1 MAMKEICRTK
11 LKKNMIMRKFKLFT
25 IAAAVLMMAAC
36 SNDDRSLQPQAKPG
50 QTQFT
55 ATIAAPNSCSTRT
68 TYSESG
74 DVISV
79 TWNVGDEIALVH
91 DGVKDIV
98 KVETVN
104 GDGSATIK
112 GNLTGATNGAKV
124 VLAYPADAISASNDD
139 PGYNLNADIVLKLY
153 AQDGT
158 LKYIQDNLDYRKDET
173 LTLTVTESGAT
184 LSGEADMTVDFS
196 IFKFTLQDDDTAALA
211 VNKFTLK
218 QNVFPLVS
226 STTMSKTSTFYLAVP
241 SLNVASKI
249 TFEATIGEDTYT
261 YEKEDVTIAPSKY
274 YQCTLTM
281 TKTAGPY

>member
-1 MAMKEICRTK
+1 MKEICRTK

-104 GDGSATIK
+104 GDGSAIIK

-226 STTMSKTSTFYLAVP
+226 TTTMAKTSTFYLAVP
-241 SLNVASKI
+241 SLNVATKI

>member
-1 MAMKEICRTK
+1 MKEICRTK

-55 ATIAAPNSCSTRT
+55 ATIAAPNSFSTRT

-79 TWNVGDEIALVH
+79 TWNVGDEIALIH

-124 VLAYPADAISASNDD
+124 VLAYPADIISASNDD
-139 PGYNLNADIVLKLY
+139 PGYNLNADIILKLHS
-153 AQDGT
+153 QDGT

-196 IFKFTLQDDDTAALA
+196 IFKFTLQDDDTAALS

>member
-1 MAMKEICRTK
+1 MKEICRTK

-79 TWNVGDEIALVH
+79 TWNVGDEIALTH

-139 PGYNLNADIVLKLY
+139 PGYNLNADLVLKLY

-226 STTMSKTSTFYLAVP
+226 TTTMAKTSTFYLAVP
-241 SLNVASKI
+241 SLNVATKI

>member
-1 MAMKEICRTK
+1 MKEICRTK

-139 PGYNLNADIVLKLY
+139 PGYNLNADLVLKLY

-226 STTMSKTSTFYLAVP
+226 TTTMAKTSTFYLAVP
-241 SLNVASKI
+241 SLNVATKI

>member
-1 MAMKEICRTK
+1 MKEICRTK

-79 TWNVGDEIALVH
+79 TWNVGDEIALIH

-139 PGYNLNADIVLKLY
+139 PGYNLNADLVLKLY

-226 STTMSKTSTFYLAVP
+226 TTTMAKTSTFYLAVP
-241 SLNVASKI
+241 SLNVATKI

>member
-1 MAMKEICRTK
+1 MKEICRTK

-226 STTMSKTSTFYLAVP
+226 TTTMAKTSTFYLAVP
-241 SLNVASKI
+241 SLNVATKI

-281 TKTAGPY
+281 TKTAGTY